1 MEKKTFIVYM
11 PRIANVLMNEGFEVL
26 KIIPNPKKPQYN
38 AFVFEATQD
47 FLKAFTR
54 IANTS
59 NALSVSGV
67 IL

>member
-11 PRIANVLMNEGFEVL
+11 PRIANILINEGFEVL

-54 IANTS
+54 IANK
-59 NALSVSGV
+59 
-67 IL
+67 